1 MRRAALI
8 YNPRSGRQR
17 HARVLDSI
25 VAALRGGGFAVEPV
39 ATTFPGEA
47 IALARARSLQAE
59 VVFAFG
65 GDGTVREVAS
75 GLLGSPA
82 VLGILPGGTV
92 NLLARALGLPANPV
106 AAAGLLGRLAARPL
120 DVGLAGADPFLMMV
134 SAGLDASVLAA
145 LDTRLKWRFG
155 QGAILYQGL
164 REWWRYGYSQMAIRA
179 DGEALTATFAV
190 ILNIPFYGG
199 GGIRLAPAARPDDGW
214 LDLVVLRSPG
224 RAAAL
229 SFTLDLLRS
238 AHLRRRDVE
247 IRRVREVVF
256 DGPAGAP
263 AQVDGDICHDRLP
276 LTVRLAPQRLL
287 VLAPQNEGGLTNGT

>member
-1 MRRAALI
+1 MRPAALI

-17 HARVLDSI
+17 HARVLDAI

-39 ATTFPGEA
+39 PTAFPGQATE
-47 IALARARSLQAE
+47 LARAQSLQAE

-82 VLGILPGGTV
+82 ALGILPGGTV
-92 NLLARALGLPANPV
+92 NLLARALGLPADPV
-106 AAAGLLGRLAARPL
+106 TAAGLLSRLAARSL

-134 SAGLDASVLAA
+134 SAGLDASALAA

-155 QGAILYQGL
+155 QSALLYQGFC
-164 REWWRYGYSQMAIRA
+164 EWWRYGYPQLALTA
-179 DGEALTATFAV
+179 DGEPLTASFAV
-190 ILNIPFYGG
+190 VSNIPYYGG
-199 GGIRLAPAARPDDGW
+199 SFRLAPAARPDDGW
-214 LDLVVLRSPG
+214 LDLVVLRSTG
-224 RAAAL
+224 RAATL

-247 IRRVREVVF
+247 VRRVREVFF
-256 DGPAGAP
+256 DGPAGAL
-263 AQVDGDICHDRLP
+263 AQVDGDVCHDRLP
-276 LTVRLAPQRLL
+276 LAVRLAPQRLL
-287 VLAPQNEGGLTNGT
+287 VLAPQNE